1 MSEMYKYAEKTIKA
15 EIPCVGVGL
24 HRGQKTTMILKPAP
38 VGTGIV
44 FVRTDI
50 TDKNNIIPAT
60 YLNVVDTRLNTC
72 IGNKAGAVVST
83 IEHFMGALHALGV
96 SNLRVELNGP
106 EVPLMDGSAQ
116 DFVTLIECAGLKEQ
130 DAPQKAL
137 RVLKPVK
144 VTEGDAFV
152 ELKPAPKGLKMSFM
166 IDFPQ
171 SSVIGRQEES
181 LELTADNFKALVAR
195 SRTFGFVADVEKLRA
210 MGLAQGASL
219 ENVIA
224 VEKDR
229 VMNPEGLRDPHE
241 FVAHK
246 LLDAVGDLYQTGM
259 PVIGIFRGE
268 KSGHRHVNQLLRELM
283 ADHSAYEIVTLDEV
297 EK

>member
-1 MSEMYKYAEKTIKA
+1 MSEMYKYSEKTLKS

-24 HRGQKTTMILKPAP
+24 HSGQKITMTLKPAS

-72 IGNKAGAVVST
+72 IGNRAGVVIST

-96 SNLRVELNGP
+96 SNLRVELDGP

-116 DFVTLIECAGLKEQ
+116 DFVTLIECAGLVEQ
-130 DAPQKAL
+130 DAPQKAA
-137 RVLKPVK
+137 
-144 VTEGDAFV
+144 EHHAFV
-152 ELKPAPKGLKMSFM
+152 ELKPAQKGLKMSFM

-171 SSVIGRQEES
+171 SSVIGHQEES
-181 LELTADNFKALVAR
+181 LDLTADNFKVLVAR

-210 MGLAQGASL
+210 MGLARGASL

-224 VEKDR
+224 IEKDG

-246 LLDAVGDLYQTGM
+246 LLDAVGDLYQLGM
-259 PVIGIFRGE
+259 PVIGVFRGE

-283 ADHSAYEIVTLDEV
+283 ADHSAYEIITLDEA

>member
-1 MSEMYKYAEKTIKA
+1 MSEAYKHPEKTLKN

-24 HRGQKTTMILKPAP
+24 HSGQKITMTLKPAP

-72 IGNKAGAVVST
+72 IGNKAGTIVST
-83 IEHFMGALHALGV
+83 IEHFMGALHALGI
-96 SNLRVELNGP
+96 SNLRVELNGA

-116 DFVTLIECAGLKEQ
+116 DFVTLIECAGLVEQ

-137 RVLKPVK
+137 RILKPIK

-152 ELKPAPKGLKMSFM
+152 ELKPAQKGLKMSFM

-171 SSVIGRQEES
+171 SSVIGKQEES
-181 LELTADNFKALVAR
+181 LDLTADTFKTLVAR
-195 SRTFGFVADVEKLRA
+195 ARTFGFVADVEKLRA
-210 MGLAQGASL
+210 MGLARGASL

-224 VEKDR
+224 VEKDS
-229 VMNPEGLRDPHE
+229 VMNPEGLRHPHE

-283 ADHSAYEIVTLDEV
+283 ADHSAYEIITLDEI

>member
-1 MSEMYKYAEKTIKA
+1 MHSTKEIFMLEYKHSEKTLKS

-44 FVRTDI
+44 FVRSDI

-96 SNLRVELNGP
+96 SNLRVELDGP

-116 DFVTLIECAGLKEQ
+116 DFVTLIECAGLVEQ
-130 DAPQKAL
+130 DAPQKVL
-137 RVLKPVK
+137 RILKPVK
-144 VTEGDAFV
+144 VVEGDAWV
-152 ELKPAPKGLKMSFM
+152 ELKPVTKGLKMSFM

-171 SSVIGRQEES
+171 SSVIGKQEET
-181 LELTADNFKALVAR
+181 LDLTAENFKKLVAR

-210 MGLAQGASL
+210 MGLARGASL

-224 VEKDR
+224 VEKDG

-241 FVAHK
+241 FVANYR
-246 LLDAVGDLYQTGM
+246 L
-259 PVIGIFRGE
+259 
-268 KSGHRHVNQLLRELM
+268 
-283 ADHSAYEIVTLDEV
+283 
-297 EK
+297 

>member
-1 MSEMYKYAEKTIKA
+1 MSEAYKHPEKTLKN

-24 HRGQKTTMILKPAP
+24 HSGQKITMTLKPAP

-72 IGNKAGAVVST
+72 IGNKAGAIVST
-83 IEHFMGALHALGV
+83 IEHFMGALHALGI
-96 SNLRVELNGP
+96 SNLRVELNGA

-116 DFVTLIECAGLKEQ
+116 DFVTLIECAGLVEQ

-137 RVLKPVK
+137 RILKPIK
-144 VTEGDAFV
+144 VIEGDAFV
-152 ELKPAPKGLKMSFM
+152 ELKPAQKGLKMSFM

-171 SSVIGRQEES
+171 SSVIGKQEES
-181 LELTADNFKALVAR
+181 LDLTADTFKTLVAR
-195 SRTFGFVADVEKLRA
+195 ARTFGFVADVEKLRA
-210 MGLAQGASL
+210 MGLARGASL

-224 VEKDR
+224 VEKDS
-229 VMNPEGLRDPHE
+229 VMNLEGLRHPHE

-283 ADHSAYEIVTLDEV
+283 ADHSAYEIITLDEI

>member
-1 MSEMYKYAEKTIKA
+1 MSEIYKHSEKTLKS

-24 HRGQKTTMILKPAP
+24 HRGQKTTMILKPAS

-44 FVRTDI
+44 FVRSDI

-96 SNLRVELNGP
+96 SNLRVELDGP

-116 DFVTLIECAGLKEQ
+116 DFVTLIECAGLQEQ
-130 DAPQKAL
+130 DAPQKVL

-144 VTEGDAFV
+144 VVEGDAWV
-152 ELKPAPKGLKMSFM
+152 ELKPATKGLKMSFT

-171 SSVIGRQEES
+171 SAVIGKQEEN
-181 LELTADNFKALVAR
+181 LDLTAENFKKLVAR

-210 MGLAQGASL
+210 MGLARGASL

-224 VEKDR
+224 VEKDG

-246 LLDAVGDLYQTGM
+246 LLDDVGDLYQLGM
-259 PVIGIFRGE
+259 PIIGSFHGE

-283 ADHSAYEIVTLDEV
+283 ADHTAYEITTLDEV